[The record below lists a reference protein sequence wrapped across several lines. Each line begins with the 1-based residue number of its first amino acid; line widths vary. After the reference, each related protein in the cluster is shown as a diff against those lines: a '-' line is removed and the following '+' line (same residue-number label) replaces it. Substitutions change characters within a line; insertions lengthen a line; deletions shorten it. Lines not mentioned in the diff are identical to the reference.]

1 MVHICRASG
10 FLSLTHSRAVKC
22 THLFST
28 GKGHQAFLLCYS
40 ASQERSSHCCTLIKY
55 GIKWPHLLYK
65 KVVNGA
71 VPHLQPTYNLSSPIR
86 YALQQVWWI
95 HLFPYCN
102 NADKSNF
109 GSSPTAFKAGALHFQ
124 LLPFFFSPFFPPLS
138 AAKCHQ
144 FTLAWGPIS
153 NFTTNIRE
161 MHFSSCYHLTVL
173 ISATQGTQYCLH
185 ILLYGI
191 STDAKTLPG
200 LWRRRLLSVL
210 WDFLDL
216 WLPQWS

>member
-1 MVHICRASG
+1 M
-10 FLSLTHSRAVKC
+10 
-22 THLFST
+22 
-28 GKGHQAFLLCYS
+28 KGAACPF
-40 ASQERSSHCCTLIKY
+40 
-55 GIKWPHLLYK
+55 
-65 KVVNGA
+65 
-71 VPHLQPTYNLSSPIR
+71 QPTYNLSSPIR

-95 HLFPYCN
+95 HLFLYCN

-109 GSSPTAFKAGALHFQ
+109 GSGPTAFKAGAPHFQ
-124 LLPFFFSPFFPPLS
+124 FLSLFFSLS

-153 NFTTNIRE
+153 SFTANIRE

-200 LWRRRLLSVL
+200 L
-210 WDFLDL
+210 
-216 WLPQWS
+216 

>member
-1 MVHICRASG
+1 MG
-10 FLSLTHSRAVKC
+10 
-22 THLFST
+22 
-28 GKGHQAFLLCYS
+28 Q
-40 ASQERSSHCCTLIKY
+40 
-55 GIKWPHLLYK
+55 
-65 KVVNGA
+65 
-71 VPHLQPTYNLSSPIR
+71 SPISSQHIICL
-86 YALQQVWWI
+86 LQ
-95 HLFPYCN
+95 LDMLCN
-102 NADKSNF
+102 KCGGSIYFHTAIMQINPTLAPVPLLSKLGLCISNCC
-109 GSSPTAFKAGALHFQ
+109 P
-124 LLPFFFSPFFPPLS
+124 FFSPSPSLLS

-200 LWRRRLLSVL
+200 L
-210 WDFLDL
+210 
-216 WLPQWS
+216 

>member
-1 MVHICRASG
+1 MVHICKAFG
-10 FLSLTHSRAVKC
+10 FLPLTHSWAVKC
-22 THLFST
+22 THLLFT
-28 GKGHQAFLLCYS
+28 EKGHQAFLLCYTV
-40 ASQERSSHCCTLIKY
+40 SQERSSHRYTLIKY
-55 GIKWPHLLYK
+55 GINWPPLLCK
-65 KVVNGA
+65 KA
-71 VPHLQPTYNLSSPIR
+71 VKGTVHHLQLTYNLSSPIR

-109 GSSPTAFKAGALHFQ
+109 GSSPTAFKAGAPHFQ
-124 LLPFFFSPFFPPLS
+124 SLPLFFFSLS

-153 NFTTNIRE
+153 SFTANIRE

-216 WLPQWS
+216 WLSQWS

>member
-1 MVHICRASG
+1 MVHICKASG

-22 THLFST
+22 THLLST
-28 GKGHQAFLLCYS
+28 EKGHQAFILCYTI
-40 ASQERSSHCCTLIKY
+40 SQGRSSHCCTLIKY
-55 GIKWPHLLYK
+55 GIKWPHLCK

-124 LLPFFFSPFFPPLS
+124 SLPFFFSFPLFCCKMS
-138 AAKCHQ
+138 
-144 FTLAWGPIS
+144 PIYFS
-153 NFTTNIRE
+153 LGA
-161 MHFSSCYHLTVL
+161 HFEFYH
-173 ISATQGTQYCLH
+173 
-185 ILLYGI
+185 
-191 STDAKTLPG
+191 
-200 LWRRRLLSVL
+200 
-210 WDFLDL
+210 
-216 WLPQWS
+216 

>member
-1 MVHICRASG
+1 MG
-10 FLSLTHSRAVKC
+10 
-22 THLFST
+22 
-28 GKGHQAFLLCYS
+28 Q
-40 ASQERSSHCCTLIKY
+40 
-55 GIKWPHLLYK
+55 
-65 KVVNGA
+65 
-71 VPHLQPTYNLSSPIR
+71 SPICSQHIICL
-86 YALQQVWWI
+86 LQ
-95 HLFPYCN
+95 LDTLCN
-102 NADKSNF
+102 KCGGSIYFHTAIMQINPTLAPVPLLSKLGLCISNCC
-109 GSSPTAFKAGALHFQ
+109 
-124 LLPFFFSPFFPPLS
+124 PFFFFPFLPPLS

-200 LWRRRLLSVL
+200 L
-210 WDFLDL
+210 
-216 WLPQWS
+216 